1 MTQLRLKCP
10 PRPFSILLCQ
20 ALNVF
25 QLFLKPN
32 RQTSIPFYRR
42 GDSIQ
47 RRPLSVQPSCWLS
60 THITL
65 HIFFFSM
72 KSSLGAGVNF
82 QLAGS
87 WSLPRVMQILA
98 STGSSEPRLLTCTKY
113 SITKLSPGSELHQ
126 IQHRWNHVHITPE
139 LGYIFPL
146 WIMGNLLI
154 PWITTN

>member
-1 MTQLRLKCP
+1 MPTKSFLYSSVPGTECLSVVSQTQQANIH
-10 PRPFSILLCQ
+10 SILQERRQHTGKTPLCSAILLAQ
-20 ALNVF
+20 HPHHAAF
-25 QLFLKPN
+25 
-32 RQTSIPFYRR
+32 
-42 GDSIQ
+42 
-47 RRPLSVQPSCWLS
+47 
-60 THITL
+60 
-65 HIFFFSM
+65 FFFSM

-154 PWITTN
+154 PWIITN